1 MTKLFL
7 TLCVLAG
14 TLTLWGLRPA
24 VALEAQE
31 IFEVQSLILP
41 SYQDTWQHWVSE
53 GYDMIDTASHVF
65 FPLDITEHTGTLITS
80 EEQDRIHLDSGQSV
94 FIDVSVETTGLYA
107 LQTTYISRT
116 TSIKPI
122 RARLSVNGRFP
133 YDDATRYELPTL
145 WQQDSQINQDRFGN
159 DIVPR
164 STQVYQ
170 PLSFEFVDNVGL
182 YQDPMLVL
190 LEAGMNT
197 LELNLIDGALD
208 LLTFTVHGLPKLPS
222 YDDYRQTH
230 AGSMPEGLIHLQ
242 GEDITLKND
251 PSIRSGNHR
260 GLTVTPFALME
271 SRLNVLDGSTFSAG
285 RQAVFYDIEVPQ
297 TGYYQLSFK
306 VLQNGMIN
314 THVYR
319 DISINGT
326 VPFAQA
332 RHIEIPF
339 SRQFQYF
346 TPEHAGEPLLFYLEA
361 GTQTIGLHVDMT
373 SIRPVYLGILD
384 LMRRMN
390 QTTLDIQKVT
400 GNQLDANRDWDLLD
414 YMPDLVAELDR
425 YIADLEAVY
434 NAWVSY
440 HGTGSSPITTALRQS
455 VDRMRRIAS
464 EPDELPRN
472 MNLFSVGS
480 GSILAL
486 IGNVIPMMI
495 QSPLTIDAF
504 YLHHPDAEL
513 PSLNVSLWRRAWVSV
528 QRFFLSFFSDQY
540 IDTPQE
546 GELEVWVNRGRAYV
560 DLMQQMADSL
570 YTPETGQRVRISL
583 MPDENKL
590 ILANAAGAQPDLAM
604 GVAAWRPFE
613 FAVRNSLY
621 DLRSFDT
628 FDEVSQRF
636 APGSFV
642 GLIYQEGVYALPET
656 QNFQLLFYRKDVL
669 ETLELEVPD
678 TWEDVILMLPELQ
691 RFGMNFYIPLANN
704 AAFKSFDTTYPFI
717 AQYRGN
723 LFSEDGMSVA
733 YDDPQ
738 TLAALQLMTR
748 LFTTFA
754 MPVEIGSFYQ
764 NFRYG
769 NLPIGIGDFSMYV
782 QLLNAAPEIAGLW
795 DIALLPGVAHGDEVD
810 RSFVGAATV
819 NVIFDDSRHKQ
830 EAWDFLSWWTDTDT
844 QILYAENLLTTYG
857 SAFLWNTA
865 NLDAFL
871 GMSWDRNHQQVI
883 YEQWSYVNDPVK
895 VPGSYMVEREL
906 SNIWNRVVFDG
917 VTLRTAVEDGAVI
930 ANREIRRK
938 MMEFGYLS
946 QQGLPLRPYLI
957 PDRDTVVRWRVGDE

>member
-1 MTKLFL
+1 MTKFL
-7 TLCVLAG
+7 ITLCVLAG
-14 TLTLWGLRPA
+14 TLTLWGQRPV
-24 VALEAQE
+24 VALETQE
-31 IFEVQSLILP
+31 ISEVQTLILP

-65 FPLDITEHTGTLITS
+65 FSMDITEHTGTLITS
-80 EEQDRIHLDSGQSV
+80 NDQDSILLESGQSV

-107 LQTTYISRT
+107 LKTTYISRT

-145 WQQDSQINQDRFGN
+145 WQQDSHINQDRFGN

-170 PLSFEFVDNVGL
+170 PLSFDFVDNVGL

-190 LEAGMNT
+190 LEVGKNT
-197 LELNLIDGALD
+197 LELNIIDGTLD
-208 LLTFTVHGLPKLPS
+208 LLTFTVHSLPKVPS
-222 YDDYRQTH
+222 YADYRQTH
-230 AGSMPEGLIHLQ
+230 TGSAPEGMLHLQ
-242 GEDITLKND
+242 GEDITLKSD
-251 PSIRSGNHR
+251 PSIRSGNDR

-285 RQAVFYDIEVPQ
+285 RQAVFYDVEVPQ

-314 THVYR
+314 TSVYR
-319 DISINGT
+319 HISINGT
-326 VPFAQA
+326 VPFAEA
-332 RHIEIPF
+332 RHLEIPF
-339 SRQFQYF
+339 NRQFQYF
-346 TPEHAGEPLLFYLEA
+346 TPNHEGEPLLFYLES

-373 SIRPVYLGILD
+373 SIRPVYLSILD

-425 YIADLEAVY
+425 YIVDLEAVY
-434 NAWVSY
+434 NAWVAY
-440 HGTGSSPITTALRQS
+440 HGTGSSPIATALRQS

-513 PSLNVSLWRRAWVSV
+513 PSLSVSLWRRAWVSV

-570 YTPETGQRVRISL
+570 YTPETGQKVRISL

-621 DLRSFDT
+621 DLRSFDN
-628 FDEVSQRF
+628 FDEVAQRF

-678 TWEDVILMLPELQ
+678 TWDDVILMLPELQ

-717 AQYRGN
+717 AQHRGN

-795 DIALLPGVAHGDEVD
+795 DIALLPGVAHDDEID

-819 NVIFDDSRHKQ
+819 NVIFDDSRNKQ
-830 EAWDFLSWWTDTDT
+830 EAWDFLTWWTDTNT

-938 MMEFGYLS
+938 MVEFGYLS